1 MVQVHVLTSADST
14 GGLPVPLVDPGR
26 CTGCARCAEACPEDA
41 ITVTG
46 GAHVA
51 VVVIRQD
58 GCTYCTACEAA
69 CPELA
74 IECPFEIV
82 G

>member
-1 MVQVHVLTSADST
+1 
-14 GGLPVPLVDPGR
+14 
-26 CTGCARCAEACPEDA
+26 
-41 ITVTG
+41 
-46 GAHVA
+46 
-51 VVVIRQD
+51 VVIRQD